1 MYRASK
7 IAAWFERNPKLGTFV
22 QFAKFSI
29 VGFSNTL
36 MSLAIYYLCFNL
48 LDMHYQIAYLIA
60 FVVSVTNAYYW
71 NSRYV
76 FKNGR
81 TYGAGEH
88 FGAYCKAFLAYGST
102 YLLSL
107 ILLYVWVEKCKI
119 NENIAPLINLL
130 VSIPLNYVLNKRWAF
145 KK

>member
-1 MYRASK
+1 MHRISRLST
-7 IAAWFERNPKLGTFV
+7 WLRRSPRFGTFV
-22 QFAKFSI
+22 QFAKFCI
-29 VGFSNTL
+29 VGFSNTTL
-36 MSLAIYYLCFNL
+36 SLAIYYLCFNL
-48 LDMHYQIAYLIA
+48 LSFHYQVSYLIA
-60 FVVSVTNAYYW
+60 FIVSVTNAYYW

-88 FGAYCKAFLAYGST
+88 FGAYYKAFLAYGST

-130 VSIPLNYVLNKRWAF
+130 VSIPLNYILNKRWAF
-145 KK
+145 K